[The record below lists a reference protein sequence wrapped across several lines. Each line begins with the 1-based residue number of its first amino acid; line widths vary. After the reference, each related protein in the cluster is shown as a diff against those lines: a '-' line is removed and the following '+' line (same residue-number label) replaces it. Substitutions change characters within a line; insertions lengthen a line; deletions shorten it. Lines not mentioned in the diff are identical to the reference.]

1 MSYLKFL
8 KDGNEKI
15 VDEQWKKQL
24 LADGWKVEGED
35 DLSALWE
42 EAEALGLKL
51 HHKTGREK
59 LIEAIEKAKENA
71 DR

>member
-1 MSYLKFL
+1 MAYLKFV
-8 KDGNEKI
+8 KDGSEKI
-15 VDEQWKKQL
+15 VEDKWKAQL
-24 LADGWKVEGED
+24 LKDGWKVEGEE

-42 EAEALGLKL
+42 EAKELGLKL

-59 LIEAIEKAKENA
+59 LIAEIEKAKENA